1 MSAYPD
7 QTILHAEGEVG
18 NCLQAVLAAILGR
31 PIEAVPHFALL
42 GQDHWWDCLVG
53 WLNLQGFWVDYAPD
67 TLIEKGA
74 QLLPLCWLSGESA
87 RGFQHAVVG
96 DSATGE
102 LLHDPHPSRVGLAKV
117 DYRIFLFSKPNGATA

>member
-1 MSAYPD
+1 MTFVD
-7 QTILHAEGEVG
+7 QDILHAEGEVG
-18 NCLQAVLAAILGR
+18 NCLQATLASILGR
-31 PIEAVPHFALL
+31 PIEEVPHFALL
-42 GQDHWWDCLVG
+42 GESHWWDCLVG

-74 QLLPLCWLSGESA
+74 RLLPLCWLSGESA

-102 LLHDPHPSRVGLAKV
+102 MLHDPHPSRAGLLEVA
-117 DYRIFLFSKPNGATA
+117 YRLYFFQKPRRA